1 MLALS
6 GTAALIF
13 QILWIKQLSL
23 IVGVEVH
30 GVAVLALAVTLALA
44 RAAPLFVQGEQY
56 SPWLAWLAV
65 LLLVGA
71 APFLMGGTLPVL
83 LRIDS
88 SQLAVNCQ

>member
-1 MLALS
+1 M
-6 GTAALIF
+6 
-13 QILWIKQLSL
+13 SL

-30 GVAVLALAVTLALA
+30 ALALAVTLALA

>member
-1 MLALS
+1 MGAGPVAGAVRHRGADPLRLY
-6 GTAALIF
+6 AAI
-13 QILWIKQLSL
+13 
-23 IVGVEVH
+23 EA

>member
-1 MLALS
+1 AAPPRAEARPLAGLWAPALLLALS
-6 GTAALIF
+6 GTAAL
-13 QILWIKQLSL
+13 
-23 IVGVEVH
+23 

>member
-1 MLALS
+1 R
-6 GTAALIF
+6 GGAAARR
-13 QILWIKQLSL
+13 SAAAGRT
-23 IVGVEVH
+23 VGA
-30 GVAVLALAVTLALA
+30 GPVAGAVRHRGAVTLALA

>member
-1 MLALS
+1 P
-6 GTAALIF
+6 G
-13 QILWIKQLSL
+13 
-23 IVGVEVH
+23 
-30 GVAVLALAVTLALA
+30 A
-44 RAAPLFVQGEQY
+44 RRRRRAPKRGRWPDCGRRPCCWRCGEQY

>member
-1 MLALS
+1 RRS
-6 GTAALIF
+6 AAAGRT
-13 QILWIKQLSL
+13 
-23 IVGVEVH
+23 VGA
-30 GVAVLALAVTLALA
+30 GPVAGAVRHRGADIPALAVTLALA

>member
-1 MLALS
+1 M
-6 GTAALIF
+6 
-13 QILWIKQLSL
+13 
-23 IVGVEVH
+23 
-30 GVAVLALAVTLALA
+30 
-44 RAAPLFVQGEQY
+44 QGEQY

>member
-1 MLALS
+1 
-6 GTAALIF
+6 AAARR
-13 QILWIKQLSL
+13 SAAAGRT
-23 IVGVEVH
+23 VGAGPVAGAVRH
-30 GVAVLALAVTLALA
+30 RGADGVAVLALAVTLALA